1 MIKTLCRGMAAT
13 PKSHHCPPRSK
24 WCTARQGVAQQDRV
38 LPPAEPA
45 RRYPFPRAA
54 AQDTIGHSSFCRG
67 LPAAEQII
75 TAQPDVQHV
84 TLVEA
89 DQFFLLGC
97 DGVWDVLSNQE
108 ACDFVL
114 ERLRP
119 GASLNQIACE
129 LLDRCLASN
138 PHDTRGIGCDNMT
151 ITIFDLGPGVS

>member
-1 MIKTLCRGMAAT
+1 M
-13 PKSHHCPPRSK
+13 
-24 WCTARQGVAQQDRV
+24 

-54 AQDTIGHSSFCRG
+54 AQDTIGHSSLCRG

-151 ITIFDLGPGVS
+151 FTIVVLGPGIS

>member
-1 MIKTLCRGMAAT
+1 MAAI
-13 PKSHHCPPRSK
+13 PKVIIAPFASS
-24 WCTARQGVAQQDRV
+24 GAQQYTG

-45 RRYPFPRAA
+45 RRCPFPLAA
-54 AQDTIGHSSFCRG
+54 AHNPMGFCRG
-67 LPAAEQII
+67 LPAAQQII

-114 ERLRP
+114 ERLQP

-151 ITIFDLGPGVS
+151 FTIVVLGPGIS